1 MEQTTL
7 IRDTQIADD
16 VFRKIQLGWLDH
28 EFTVYGTAFYA
39 DNTMQYKVSNSSR
52 KIYSFLDSSGL
63 HNIYPANLMCYSE
76 RYPLPAGMKEEKNL
90 QVKIMLAKQLR
101 NEFPYEVFSL
111 LNQIAEEIR
120 DDSARVFLEQE
131 LEQIEG
137 SFNSIRLGC
146 FKELV
151 AYGYKALR
159 LTAHQYENFM
169 KWIEREYKNFEDD
182 FTAKMTSE
190 GALYAI
196 MYQNDGQTHYI
207 EDALLEY
214 VYEKKFQLEQKGIIT
229 TPVHKQLFW
238 YDYKTSF
245 KDARNIYTAKLQST
259 INNYYLQQIKEIR
272 ATNRPS
278 MLHEKWSRQLLEQIK
293 DKIGPSASTT
303 VERYF
308 YQWDIIKN

>member
-7 IRDTQIADD
+7 IRDTKIADD
-16 VFRKIQLGWLDH
+16 VFRKIQLGWLDY

-39 DNTMQYKVSNSSR
+39 DHTIQYKISNFSE
-52 KIYSFLDSSGL
+52 KIYSFLDNAGL
-63 HNIYPANLMCYSE
+63 HNIYPANLMCYTE
-76 RYPLPAGMKEEKNL
+76 RYSLPAGMKEEKNL
-90 QVKIMLAKQLR
+90 QVKIALAKQLR

-111 LNQIAEEIR
+111 LNQVAEEIR

-131 LEQIEG
+131 SERIEG
-137 SFNSIRLGC
+137 CFDSIRLEC

-151 AYGYKALR
+151 VYSYKTLR
-159 LTAHQYENFM
+159 LTLHQYENFM
-169 KWIEREYKNFEDD
+169 KWIDREYKNFEDD
-182 FTAKMTSE
+182 FTAKKTSE

-196 MYQNDGQTHYI
+196 MYQDSNQTHYI

-214 VYEKKFQLEQKGIIT
+214 VYGKKFQLEQKGIMT

-238 YDYKTSF
+238 YDYQTSF

-272 ATNRPS
+272 AANRPT
-278 MLHEKWSRQLLEQIK
+278 MLCEKWNRKLLEQIK
-293 DKIGPSASTT
+293 NKIGLAASTT

-308 YQWDIIKN
+308 YQWDIMKN